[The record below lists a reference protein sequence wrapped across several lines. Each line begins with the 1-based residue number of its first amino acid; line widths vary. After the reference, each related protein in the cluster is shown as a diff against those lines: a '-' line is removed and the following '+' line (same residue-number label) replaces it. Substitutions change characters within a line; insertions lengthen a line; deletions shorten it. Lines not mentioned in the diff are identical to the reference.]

1 MEENDIQKRA
11 RLEKEIEESK
21 RKLKK
26 AQNALADIDRYCQH
40 EWGKTENADIYHEGY
55 RIPGDPVGT
64 MGVDRRFA
72 SSVPSRTEK
81 RWKRVC
87 KKCAKIDYTNNVHKN
102 ITETPRW

>member
-1 MEENDIQKRA
+1 MEENAIQKRA
-11 RLEKEIEESK
+11 RLEKEIEEFK

-40 EWGKTENADIYHEGY
+40 EWGEEENADIYHKGY
-55 RIPGDPVGT
+55 RSPGDPVGT

-72 SSVPSRTEK
+72 CSVPSRTEK

-87 KKCAKIDYTNNVHKN
+87 KKCNKIDYTKCTNETTVK
-102 ITETPRW
+102 TPRW